1 MSSGTMLRL
10 HDRLHIFALILAFAG
25 AASGATVT
33 PRVLFLLL
41 DGTRA
46 DVFYKLLAAGRLP
59 NAKKH
64 ILDRGLKVDTCVSV
78 FPSTTGPAYAPF
90 ITGLLPEKSNLPGI
104 RWYDRTTGRS
114 TVYAGREFGRIN
126 DDLSR
131 DFKTIYELVPGDSA
145 SVFGYLDRGSA
156 KSLMPVTTLAVHKL
170 RGNHLGM
177 DDALYGALAKHVLKA
192 DGLRRFMFMSFHAPD
207 SVGHASGCSD
217 PDYERSLE
225 AIDRHIGKIADKLVE
240 LGAYDSTYIVVSADH
255 GQSDADRHQS
265 LAQLLQDRY
274 GLSVRDSITRET
286 FLHNLRQG
294 TQRTGSDI
302 HVEVSGNGC
311 VQFYLAPAG
320 ADPTPRVSSKGARD
334 FTARNSQRVD
344 LERALVQAES
354 VDLVMSRIEPGRY
367 RIATAR
373 GVAELTRREGLYGY
387 VVQSGEDPL
396 GYATSAHAAALVGGQ
411 PATGDRWFEATADTE
426 FPDAP
431 VQIAQLLE
439 CPRAGDV
446 IISAKPG
453 WEPWTEGQAGLH
465 GGLRRAHIQVPLLIA
480 GPGVKRGTLARART
494 VDVFPTMCEML
505 GLPQQPGI
513 DGRVLSWR

>member
-1 MSSGTMLRL
+1 MSSVTMPSLHFRL
-10 HDRLHIFALILAFAG
+10 SILVLILALAG
-25 AASGATVT
+25 AATAGT
-33 PRVLFLLL
+33 PRVLFMLL

-46 DVFYKLLAAGRLP
+46 DTFYKMLAAGQLP

-114 TVYAGREFGRIN
+114 TVYAGREFSRIN
-126 DDLSR
+126 DDLSKQ
-131 DFKTIYELVPGDSA
+131 FKTIYEMVPGDSA

-156 KSLMPVTTLAVHKL
+156 KSMMPVTSLAMHKL
-170 RGNHLGM
+170 RGNHFGM
-177 DDALYGALAKHVLKA
+177 DDALYGELAKHVLRP
-192 DGLRRFMFMSFHAPD
+192 DGLRRFMFVSFHAPD
-207 SVGHASGCSD
+207 SVGHASGCAD
-217 PDYERSLE
+217 PDYERSLV
-225 AIDRHIGKIADKLVE
+225 AIDGHIGKIAAKLQE
-240 LGAYDSTYIVVSADH
+240 LGAYDDTYIIVSADH

-265 LAQLLQDRY
+265 LAQVLRDKH

-286 FLHNLRQG
+286 VLHNLRMG
-294 TQRTGSDI
+294 SQRTSSDI

-311 VQFYLAPAG
+311 VQFYLAPAN
-320 ADPTPRVSSKGARD
+320 ADPTPRVSAKGARE
-334 FTARNSQRVD
+334 FVGRNSQRVD
-344 LERALVQAES
+344 LERALVQAEC
-354 VDLVMSRIEPGRY
+354 VDLVMSRVEPGRY
-367 RIATAR
+367 RIATAQ
-373 GVAELTRREGLYGY
+373 GVAELTRRDGLYGY
-387 VVQSGEDPL
+387 TVQSGQDPL
-396 GYATSAHAAALVGGQ
+396 GYSSSQHAAALVGGQ
-411 PATGDRWFEATADTE
+411 PVSGDAWFEATADTE
-426 FPDAP
+426 FPDAL

-465 GGLRRAHIQVPLLIA
+465 GGLRRAHMQVPLLIA
-480 GPGVKRGTLARART
+480 GPDVKRGTLSRART
-494 VDVFPTMCEML
+494 VDVFPTICEML
-505 GLPQQPGI
+505 KLPQQPGI